1 MSNIDQ
7 SCLGLPIVNIVSQL
21 ILYSLRC
28 AECSTGVDPV
38 ARREIWQL
46 ISDMVSKDVPDEE
59 KTSVI
64 LTTHSME
71 ECEALCPRISIMANG
86 RLSCLGSA
94 QHLKNKFGQG
104 YQVEMKVNL
113 VAEEEEDY
121 KANAVAL
128 TTRVDPTDDAEAP
141 PSDDEFF
148 NLEEALTALR
158 ALSGDGYL
166 ADLVTAENPIGYNVF
181 KNASSV
187 VGVTL
192 DELAAFATSE
202 LRMRNLEKYVE
213 ESFPQSILRERQD
226 SKTRY
231 EISAQGVKISTIFAS
246 IEENKERLQLSDYG
260 VSQTSLEQVFNMHA
274 AEAEKLKQGR
284 NDC

>member
-1 MSNIDQ
+1 M
-7 SCLGLPIVNIVSQL
+7 
-21 ILYSLRC
+21 ILFSLRY

-46 ISDMVSKDVPDEE
+46 ILNMVSKDNIPDEE

-104 YQVEMKVNL
+104 YQVEMKVKL
-113 VAEEEEDY
+113 VAPEDEDY
-121 KANAVAL
+121 KANAMKL
-128 TTRVDPTDDAEAP
+128 TTRVGSVDDAEAP
-141 PSDDEFF
+141 SDEEIF
-148 NLEEALTALR
+148 NLEQALTALR
-158 ALSGDGYL
+158 ALSGDDYL
-166 ADLVTAENPIGYNVF
+166 SNLVTAENPIGYNVF
-181 KNASSV
+181 KSATSV
-187 VGVTL
+187 AGVTL
-192 DELAAFATSE
+192 DELAEFATGE
-202 LRMRNLEKYVE
+202 LRMRILEKYVE
-213 ESFPQSILRERQD
+213 DTFPQSILRERQD

-231 EISAQGVKISTIFAS
+231 EIGAQGVRISAIFAS

-260 VSQTSLEQVFNMHA
+260 VSQTSLEQVFNIHA

-284 NDC
+284 NDR